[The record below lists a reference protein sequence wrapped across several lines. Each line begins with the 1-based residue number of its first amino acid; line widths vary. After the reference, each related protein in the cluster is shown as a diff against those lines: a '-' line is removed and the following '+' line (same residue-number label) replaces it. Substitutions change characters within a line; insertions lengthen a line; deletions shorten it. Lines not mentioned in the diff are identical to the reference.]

1 MFFLCLS
8 GCTAK
13 VCFVLFFI
21 KLCTHESVQDG
32 NVCSIYCLGTVVP
45 TPEIC
50 AIVWHILT
58 YTGEDKIFKKNTPRI
73 DLWGSKAPKS
83 NTQRSAAKQ
92 HWIYEI
98 TFD

>member
-1 MFFLCLS
+1 MFFVFIRLYCKS
-8 GCTAK
+8 F
-13 VCFVLFFI
+13 FVVVFFI

-58 YTGEDKIFKKNTPRI
+58 YTGEDKILKNTRELI
-73 DLWGSKAPKS
+73 CGGPKLQNLLLRGQLQNS
-83 NTQRSAAKQ
+83 IGFMR
-92 HWIYEI
+92 
-98 TFD
+98 